1 MKNRIGSGT
10 MSDERT
16 GQPGACPFFVL
27 WPAGHQR
34 ERSDRTTPDTR
45 TRSQR
50 ASAVGFEVVSRLPR
64 EPLSKPK
71 PRPRR
76 ATPRHAE
83 RPEGEGGG
91 ATGRR
96 RQGRRRRPPRRPVG
110 PTKPGAKRR
119 GPQAREQEGPT
130 PHTAP
135 KGWAPLILPRAR
147 TSVVSALKNGGVLR
161 HPPMGDK

>member
-1 MKNRIGSGT
+1 MRGQAKRGPVLFSSYGPQAIRGSGAT
-10 MSDERT
+10 E
-16 GQPGACPFFVL
+16 L
-27 WPAGHQR
+27 
-34 ERSDRTTPDTR
+34 TPDTR

-71 PRPRR
+71 SRPRR

-119 GPQAREQEGPT
+119 SPQAREQEGPT

-135 KGWAPLILPRAR
+135 KGWAPLILSRAR